1 MNQKPGRGKPDLA
14 SLLTVAIPTWSGGRP
29 RLQKLLK
36 HWAAV
41 GCRLRIVD
49 GSDKPWVPDDLYNF
63 LNVSRTE
70 YLHMPVDGDD
80 QWDNVRLRFARAL
93 TDVRTPFVAVCGDD
107 DVFSCRGLISATQV
121 LLDESRLDVV
131 VGRAIIAFPESKGC
145 LKWRHVHTEWKDSA
159 IWRSD
164 NLFDRVVGGDGMG
177 FYGVGRTEFLS
188 QLWGYVFSLPE
199 RFPYHAEYLIKYLTQ
214 LAANLRVVD
223 SLIWVRGPE
232 STQINSRAGNHQQM
246 IERILSSY
254 EDRRLL
260 MTDLTSGI
268 QLLRHDTGD
277 EEALTAASALLK
289 LHESESTSQS
299 GVSFFER
306 ATALSHRLVIATL
319 SESLRRRLYRF
330 LDIRNSD
337 INRNRLAYSMQMPH
351 SLEMIS
357 SNLRRAL
364 IAFDPTELEN
374 IARIYEGLFQ
384 DHSAFGP

>member
-1 MNQKPGRGKPDLA
+1 MNQKPGRGQPDLA
-14 SLLTVAIPTWSGGRP
+14 SLLTVSIPTWSGGRP

-49 GSDKPWVPDDLYNF
+49 GSEKPWVPDDLYDS

-70 YLHMPVDGDD
+70 YLHMPVNGGD

-93 TDVRTPFVAVCGDD
+93 TDIRTPFVAVCGDD
-107 DVFSCRGLISATQV
+107 DVFSRRGLINATQL
-121 LLDESRLDVV
+121 LLDDTRLDVV
-131 VGRAIIAFPESKGC
+131 VGRAIIAAPESKGR
-145 LKWRHVHTEWKDSA
+145 LKWKHVHAEWRDSA

-164 NLFDRVVGGDGMG
+164 NLVERVVEGDGMG

-188 QLWGYVFSLPE
+188 QLWSYVFGLPP
-199 RFPYHAEYLIKYLTQ
+199 RFSYREEYLIKYLTQ

-232 STQINSRAGNHQQM
+232 STQVNRLAGNHQQL
-246 IERILSSY
+246 IQRILSSY

-260 MTDLTSGI
+260 LADLTNGI
-268 QLLRHDTGD
+268 QLLRRDKGG
-277 EEALTAASALLK
+277 EEVLTAASALLK
-289 LHESESTSQS
+289 LHESQSTSQS

-306 ATALSHRLVIATL
+306 VANLRHRIVMASLSD
-319 SESLRRRLYRF
+319 SLRFRLYQF
-330 LDIRNSD
+330 LDTRNLD
-337 INRNRLAYSMQMPH
+337 NRRNRLTYSVTMAH
-351 SLEMIS
+351 SLENIS

-364 IAFDPTELEN
+364 IDFDHAELEN
-374 IARIYEGLFQ
+374 IARIYEELFQ